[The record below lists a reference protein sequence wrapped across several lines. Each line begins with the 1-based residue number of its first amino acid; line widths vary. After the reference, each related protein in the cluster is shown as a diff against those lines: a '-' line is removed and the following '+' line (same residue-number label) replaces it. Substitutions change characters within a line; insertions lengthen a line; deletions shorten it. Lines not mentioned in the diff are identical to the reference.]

1 MILKQ
6 NYSSSKNP
14 TSTQVIQL
22 LQLIVLKAVTVTS
35 SRLYKVVSTKE
46 AYWGRKPMHLKVL
59 KLYSACSLIIR
70 NESRSQLWKGP

>member
-6 NYSSSKNP
+6 NYSSNKP
-14 TSTQVIQL
+14 TSTQMVWL
-22 LQLIVLKAVTVTS
+22 LQLIVLKAVTGTS
-35 SRLYKVVSTKE
+35 GRVYKVVSTKG
-46 AYWGRKPMHLKVL
+46 AYWGRKLMHLKVL